1 MIGARQPMKSR
12 SVAGPP
18 RKMKLVG
25 SPTDEIEESVT
36 ARKGKEHQAGLDS
49 LLTGD
54 NSFALEAQY
63 FDNELDNGKF
73 LGLIYDFNLSGQAQS
88 PREMTL
94 SLVDDPLSFPIDPIP
109 TSCTTVAPSSS
120 VICVD
125 RLVSVIKRRM

>member
-25 SPTDEIEESVT
+25 SPTDEIEESV
-36 ARKGKEHQAGLDS
+36 
-49 LLTGD
+49 TGD